1 MKNNLKACGI
11 VVEYNPFHNG
21 HIHHINE
28 SRKAS
33 KCDVLIAVMSPNF
46 VQRGEPAFVN
56 KYDRIQAAL
65 DHGVDL
71 IIELPSYYALQS
83 ADYFAHAAIRLL
95 KLMAVD
101 SVVYGVED
109 LDFTHATFNE
119 ESFKQGNSYAKAHD
133 SKSSLPNNILASCY
147 EKELLNTDI
156 KPIRIQRTNSYTSL
170 DSSEA
175 ISSAS
180 AIRFAD
186 KNGMPTQHT
195 SPMTFTNTH
204 DLSDYE
210 ALIKYAL
217 ISHTAEELE
226 DYLLVDE
233 GIQNFFKK
241 NIHLSLEE
249 VIQKAT
255 SKRYTRSRIQ
265 RTLMNILLQNRKDTK
280 PSLEQARVLGMNAV
294 GQKYLKSLKSD
305 TPVYTTNLQGYI
317 NKDFE
322 IKASQIFTLPYS
334 TDYQNE
340 ILKKELRNIIIK
352 EAPTDS

>member
-186 KNGMPTQHT
+186 AVLQLSLTGLAIERRQNSHQGIPVSNQLADFRCFTLDEYLALCAEVVKRL
-195 SPMTFTNTH
+195 SPKIAIERFVSESPA
-204 DLSDYE
+204 D
-210 ALIKYAL
+210 IL
-217 ISHTAEELE
+217 ISPKWGIKPDKFKSMLE
-226 DYLLVDE
+226 
-233 GIQNFFKK
+233 
-241 NIHLSLEE
+241 
-249 VIQKAT
+249 
-255 SKRYTRSRIQ
+255 
-265 RTLMNILLQNRKDTK
+265 
-280 PSLEQARVLGMNAV
+280 
-294 GQKYLKSLKSD
+294 KYLI
-305 TPVYTTNLQGYI
+305 QHHI
-317 NKDFE
+317 
-322 IKASQIFTLPYS
+322 SQ
-334 TDYQNE
+334 QN
-340 ILKKELRNIIIK
+340 
-352 EAPTDS
+352 S